1 MPSITE
7 ETMAAVRQV
16 LIVGGGIGGLTLAVA
31 LREQGIAADI
41 VELEARVLGVG
52 ITLTG
57 TALRAL
63 SMLGLAAGCVERGF
77 GFDFFEVSDGAG
89 NPQAKNPLAKGGP
102 GLPAAVGMPRPALA
116 DFLTEVAQ
124 AKGASIR
131 HGLTVD
137 TMTEDS
143 DGVDA
148 RFTDGSG
155 AQYDL
160 VVGAD
165 GVFSSVRKRLFGD
178 AYEPIYAG
186 QGVFRFTTERNPSI
200 HNIHVF
206 VGPKLKAGFL
216 PMGAGWMYLFT
227 TVNYATNPRID
238 KSTSHL
244 IFKEALKDFTAPVVV
259 EARERMC
266 SSEKVIWRPF
276 EITLVP
282 SPWYRGRIILIGDAA
297 HSMTP
302 HLTAGG
308 AMAIEDAV
316 VLAEALSRDEPLP
329 NLLDA
334 FMQRRFQRVR
344 TACNISLAISKLEQ
358 ADEPDVGQIYAMT
371 KKGYTL
377 LGENF

>member
-1 MPSITE
+1 
-7 ETMAAVRQV
+7 MAAVRRV

-31 LREQGIAADI
+31 LRGRGILTEV

-63 SMLGLAAGCVERGF
+63 DMAKLATGCVERGF
-77 GFDFFEVSDGAG
+77 GFDFFEISDGAG
-89 NPQAKNPLAKGGP
+89 KPIAKNPLAATGAGF
-102 GLPAAVGMPRPALA
+102 PAAVGMPRPVLA
-116 DFLTEVAQ
+116 DFLTA
-124 AKGASIR
+124 AANDLGASIR

-137 TMTEDS
+137 TMEQDD

-148 RFTDGSG
+148 RFTDGSRG
-155 AQYDL
+155 RYDL

-165 GVFSSVRKRLFGD
+165 GVFSSIRKRIFGN

-186 QGVFRFTTERNPSI
+186 QGVFRFTTERIPSI
-200 HNIHVF
+200 DNIHVF

-216 PMGAGWMYLFT
+216 PLGDDSMYLFT
-227 TVNYATNPRID
+227 TLSYPTNPRID
-238 KSTSHL
+238 ESKSHL
-244 IFKEALKDFTAPVVV
+244 IFQEALKDFTAPVVV
-259 EARERMC
+259 EVRKRMR
-266 SSEKVIWRPF
+266 SSENVIWRPF

-282 SPWYRGRIILIGDAA
+282 PPWYQRRVILIGDAA

-316 VLAEALSRDEPLP
+316 VLADTLSRDEPLAS
-329 NLLDA
+329 LLHA
-334 FMQRRFQRVR
+334 FMQRRFERVR
-344 TACNISLAISKLEQ
+344 AACEISLAICKLEQ
-358 ADEPDVGQIYAMT
+358 ADEPDIDRIYALT

-377 LGENF
+377 LGESF